1 MEEIQETNEIYLDN
15 SATTKPCPEAVAA
28 AAYRRTAL
36 VAFICCVIG
45 ACLFFLFKEKEIL
58 AKIEKLKGEEK

>member
-1 MEEIQETNEIYLDN
+1 MTVFGSNFLR
-15 SATTKPCPEAVAA
+15 TA